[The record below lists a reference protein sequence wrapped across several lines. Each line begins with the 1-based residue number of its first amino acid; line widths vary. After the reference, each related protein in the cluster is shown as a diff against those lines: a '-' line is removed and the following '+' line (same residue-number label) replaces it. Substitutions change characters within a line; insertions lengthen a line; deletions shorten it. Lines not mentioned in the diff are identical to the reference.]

1 MKRWSEGETIKFVEL
16 YRDYECLWD
25 TTKACYK
32 NSQMRQAALEK
43 IVAEMDM
50 EDFTL
55 ADARQKIKSL
65 RNTYGQELNKI
76 EKSLKSGMGTED
88 VYTPSLKWFKI
99 MDQFLRR
106 TKEKRTTEV
115 IW

>member
-32 NSQMRQAALEK
+32 NNQMRQAALEK
-43 IVAEMDM
+43 TVAEMGM

-65 RNTYGQELNKI
+65 RNTYGQELNK
-76 EKSLKSGMGTED
+76 
-88 VYTPSLKWFKI
+88 
-99 MDQFLRR
+99 
-106 TKEKRTTEV
+106 
-115 IW
+115 

>member
-16 YRDYECLWD
+16 YRDCECLCD

-32 NSQMRQAALEK
+32 NNQMGQAALEK

-55 ADARQKIKSL
+55 ADARQKIKSAKHL
-65 RNTYGQELNKI
+65 WPRI
-76 EKSLKSGMGTED
+76 E
-88 VYTPSLKWFKI
+88 
-99 MDQFLRR
+99 
-106 TKEKRTTEV
+106 
-115 IW
+115 

>member
-16 YRDYECLWD
+16 YRDYECLWN

-43 IVAEMDM
+43 TVAEMDM

-55 ADARQKIKSL
+55 ADARQK
-65 RNTYGQELNKI
+65 NK
-76 EKSLKSGMGTED
+76 ESAKHMSKN
-88 VYTPSLKWFKI
+88 
-99 MDQFLRR
+99 
-106 TKEKRTTEV
+106 
-115 IW
+115 

>member
-1 MKRWSEGETIKFVEL
+1 MEL

-32 NSQMRQAALEK
+32 NNQMRHAALEK

-55 ADARQKIKSL
+55 ADARQKIVCETLMAK
-65 RNTYGQELNKI
+65 N
-76 EKSLKSGMGTED
+76 
-88 VYTPSLKWFKI
+88 
-99 MDQFLRR
+99 
-106 TKEKRTTEV
+106 
-115 IW
+115 